1 MSPRNRPLRPCR
13 AWSKPLKTSS
23 DLYYPEDRPEGHP
36 WFLFTEPRNY
46 GKKRHGQWKTRWRA
60 DPGKA
65 SKNADERKENE
76 LNSPW
81 YSMTTREITPMYTRD
96 GYEREALAVAA
107 ARLSHQALS
116 WSDRTRY
123 PAPLHAALQMDLGHP
138 QFRRSEP
145 KDAESLEILREA
157 RGGDA

>member
-1 MSPRNRPLRPCR
+1 MKAGITDARRL
-13 AWSKPLKTSS
+13 
-23 DLYYPEDRPEGHP
+23 
-36 WFLFTEPRNY
+36 
-46 GKKRHGQWKTRWRA
+46 QWKTRWRA

-81 YSMTTREITPMYTRD
+81 YSMTTREITPMHTRN

-145 KDAESLEILREA
+145 KDQASLDILKEA
-157 RGGDA
+157 CGTDA

>member
-1 MSPRNRPLRPCR
+1 MTERDLSRRARHRLAVLRHVEEVRGSVAATCR
-13 AWSKPLKTSS
+13 
-23 DLYYPEDRPEGHP
+23 YYGISR
-36 WFLFTEPRNY
+36 
-46 GKKRHGQWKTRWRA
+46 QC
-60 DPGKA
+60 
-65 SKNADERKENE
+65 EN
-76 LNSPW
+76 NSPW

-145 KDAESLEILREA
+145 KDPESLEILREA
-157 RGGDA
+157 REGDA